1 MSLTPRSRRV
11 RSIKAAI
18 FVSLSVV
25 FALDLVVPIGNAV
38 GVPYVAVVLLTL
50 WLPDRKSIF
59 RTAALVTVMA
69 TIGFF
74 SPTPEGPLFSL
85 ALKNRLIAM
94 GVVWIT
100 AVWGNLLLK
109 EQEAT
114 RKERDFNESLV
125 ETASS
130 IILLLD
136 TEARIL
142 YFNRSTTDCLGY
154 RLGEVAGQD
163 WFETCVPEPERQRA
177 RRSFRQS
184 VEDGAARQS
193 QFSVLTREGKVLQ
206 FSWSSKPMRDADL
219 QVAQLLYVGQDI
231 TSLLEAQQRLV
242 ATERLAAIGQT
253 IAAVSHET
261 RNELHSLKLG
271 LEMLSATLT
280 DPNVQQILEHMQNSY
295 ARLHRLLEDVRH
307 FAGPL
312 HLERSA
318 MPLNAVWQKAWSSL
332 ALARQERDV
341 ELQETLRCPHL
352 QCSVDGLRIE
362 QVFRNLFENA
372 IAACSDPVWIEVS
385 ASTRLE
391 DGKQFLQISV
401 RDNGPGLSPE
411 AKKKV
416 FEPFFTTK
424 QSGTGLGMAISKRIL
439 EAHGGDLSLG
449 DHHGGGA
456 QFILHLPLSES
467 EKDPEPAT
475 QNSVSETEN
484 LTVN

>member
-1 MSLTPRSRRV
+1 MSLTSQNRRA

-18 FVSLSVV
+18 FACLAIV

-38 GVPYVAVVLLTL
+38 GVPYVAVILLTL

-59 RTAALVTVMA
+59 RTAALITVLA

-74 SPTPEGPLFSL
+74 SPPPEGPLFSL

-100 AVWGNLLLK
+100 AVWGNMLLK
-109 EQEAT
+109 EQDAT
-114 RKERDFNESLV
+114 RKERDFSESLV

-142 YFNRSTTDCLGY
+142 FFNRSTADCLGY
-154 RLGEVAGQD
+154 LLEEVGGRD

-177 RRSFRQS
+177 RRLFRQS
-184 VEDGAARQS
+184 VDEGAGRDS
-193 QFSVLTREGKVLQ
+193 QFSVLTRDGRLFQ

-219 QVAQLLYVGQDI
+219 EVAQVLYVGQDI
-231 TSLLEAQQRLV
+231 TSLLDAQQRLV

-261 RNELHSLKLG
+261 RNELHVLKIG
-271 LEMLSATLT
+271 LEMLSAAVG
-280 DPNVQQILEHMQNSY
+280 DPKFQQILGHMQNSQV
-295 ARLHRLLEDVRH
+295 RLQRLLEDLRH

-312 HLERSA
+312 HLERSVVS
-318 MPLNAVWQKAWSSL
+318 LNDIWQKAWSSL
-332 ALARQERDV
+332 AAVREGRDV
-341 ELQETLRCPHL
+341 EMEETIRCPLL
-352 QCSVDGLRIE
+352 QCSVDALRIE
-362 QVFRNLFENA
+362 QVFRNLFENSL
-372 IAACSDPVWIEVS
+372 AARSDPVWIEVA
-385 ASTRLE
+385 ASTSLY
-391 DGKQFLQISV
+391 DGKQFLEVSV

-411 AKKKV
+411 AKQKV
-416 FEPFFTTK
+416 FEPFYTTK
-424 QSGTGLGMAISKRIL
+424 QQGTGLGMAISKRIL

-449 DHHGGGA
+449 HPKAGGA
-456 QFILHLPLSES
+456 QFILQLPLSEPA
-467 EKDPEPAT
+467 PEPAPAPH
-475 QNSVSETEN
+475 NSRNESEN
-484 LTVN
+484 LTVH